1 MQLSKKM
8 SIAISSLAF
17 AGATA
22 LTMGAALPAG
32 AQTVSAAPRHIS
44 IAPVGGFGGCGG
56 CFSSCFCDDF
66 FFDDFD
72 C

>member
-1 MQLSKKM
+1 M

-22 LTMGAALPAG
+22 FTVGAALPAG
-32 AQTVSAAPRHIS
+32 AQTVSAAPQHIN
-44 IAPVGGFGGCGG
+44 IAPVDGFGCFGG
-56 CFSSCFCDDF
+56 CFCDDF
-66 FFDDFD
+66 FDDFD